1 MESVAKAKTVT
12 QNKASTGHVWSVKL
26 LIGSS
31 NTDDSAVC
39 YLERP
44 VNKLVMLIE
53 SNDWLVR
60 FPAEKP
66 LMDPEGSPVWR
77 VTVNIDSRLNLQVS

>member
-1 MESVAKAKTVT
+1 MAKAKTVT
-12 QNKASTGHVWSVKL
+12 KNKDSTGHVWSVKL

-31 NTDDSAVC
+31 NTDDNAVC

-53 SNDWLVR
+53 SNDWMVC

-77 VTVNIDSRLNLQVS
+77 VTVNIRL